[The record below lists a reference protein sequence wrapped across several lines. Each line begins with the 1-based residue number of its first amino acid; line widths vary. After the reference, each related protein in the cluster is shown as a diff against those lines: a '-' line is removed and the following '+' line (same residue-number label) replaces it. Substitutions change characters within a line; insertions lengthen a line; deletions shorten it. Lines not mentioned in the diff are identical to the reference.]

1 MTAMPPRFPITADQI
16 DVQVRAFYAAVREH
30 PVLGPIFNERIST
43 SATAW
48 RVHEDKIA
56 SFWRNA
62 ILHERS
68 YNGRPQQVHMATPS
82 VMPGHFAIWLDLFED
97 TARRVLP
104 AEAATPWVALARR
117 IGAGMKMGVAQA
129 RAPRDAVPVLR

>member
-1 MTAMPPRFPITADQI
+1 MNAMPPRFELTHA
-16 DVQVRAFYAAVREH
+16 QVDTMMRAFYAGIRAH
-30 PVLGPIFNERIST
+30 PVLGPVFKGRIGDSPD
-43 SATAW
+43 AW
-48 RVHEDKIA
+48 AAHEEKIA
-56 SFWRNA
+56 RFWRNA
-62 ILHERS
+62 ILHERG

-82 VMPGHFAIWLDLFED
+82 VMPEHFDLWLDLFED

-104 AEAATPWVALARR
+104 GEVATPWVALARR